1 MPVAITILITGSW
14 VLGPRSRLS
23 VSFSYVWGG
32 LLLPGTAFG
41 FKSGRFRSM
50 QVNQNCVSLQ
60 SFFFV
65 LPSILWF
72 SPPSFPPPRPRPPP
86 HHLFILLLLLLLLSP
101 IRLLFAL
108 REKINHVVG
117 PATKPVN
124 QESSQLANNVI
135 LVRLGLHLECKTNQ
149 HSAST
154 PCPDMMRLVVCR
166 DMTLDCQGP

>member
-1 MPVAITILITGSW
+1 MPVAITISIAGSW

-23 VSFSYVWGG
+23 VSFSYVLGG

-60 SFFFV
+60 SLLFV

-86 HHLFILLLLLLLLSP
+86 HLFILLLLLLLLSP
-101 IRLLFAL
+101 LRLLFAL

-124 QESSQLANNVI
+124 QESSQLANVI

-154 PCPDMMRLVVCR
+154 PCPDMMRLVVCVAI
-166 DMTLDCQGP
+166 